1 MLCTRIQETRWTD
14 AAMRYRNLRL
24 TLTLTSGATVMGKGM
39 SRYKFFWQ
47 GGKNGNAGVGL
58 LISDRWID
66 RIIEVKRVN
75 ERIMCLKLIGD
86 KLVTCICALHMHLKQ
101 LEVLRRKIL
110 SGIK

>member
-1 MLCTRIQETRWTD
+1 
-14 AAMRYRNLRL
+14 
-24 TLTLTSGATVMGKGM
+24 MGKGM